1 MPVKESEAKVSEI
14 AVIIIPRDARKNEY
28 KGKKCDFE
36 LLRMFDSMRDVRIK
50 NLGAGWGG
58 VRDCGISKPQ
68 NEMKI
73 KIGFRE

>member
-28 KGKKCDFE
+28 KGKKGDFE

-50 NLGAGWGG
+50 NPGAG
-58 VRDCGISKPQ
+58 
-68 NEMKI
+68 
-73 KIGFRE
+73 

>member
-50 NLGAGWGG
+50 NLGAG
-58 VRDCGISKPQ
+58 
-68 NEMKI
+68 
-73 KIGFRE
+73 